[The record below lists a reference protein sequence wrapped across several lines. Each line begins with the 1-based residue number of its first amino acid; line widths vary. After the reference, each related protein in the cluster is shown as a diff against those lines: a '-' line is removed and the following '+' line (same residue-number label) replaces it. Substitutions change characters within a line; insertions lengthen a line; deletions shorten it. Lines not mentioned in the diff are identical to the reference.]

1 MAKAKPSSFTP
12 WALAFPNLLLFTG
25 MVLLPLALVTIL
37 SFNVFD
43 YNKGVQDSYTW
54 ANYIVVITDSYY
66 LEIFWRTIK
75 LSLITTVICIILGGS
90 EAYILSRMRAPWRS
104 IFLLIILGP
113 LLVSVVVR
121 AFGWS
126 MVLGS
131 EGGWGVLQS
140 YLGFAPTSLLYTE
153 YAIIIAL
160 VHIMLPFMVIPVWT
174 SLQKIDPMLE
184 AAALT
189 LGASRFTAF
198 RRIVLPQSILGL
210 LSGSLLVFSLSASS
224 FAIPGLL
231 GGRRLKMAAT
241 VVYDE
246 FMVDLNWPQGAA
258 ISIII
263 LIAILFI
270 MVGCNQ
276 YVESRAKRK
285 LYQ

>member
-1 MAKAKPSSFTP
+1 MTQYNKQYTP
-12 WALAFPNLLLFTG
+12 WMLALPSFLLFTG
-25 MVLLPLALVTIL
+25 MVILPLILVGIL

-43 YNKGVQDSYTW
+43 YNKGVMDSYTW
-54 ANYIVVITDSYY
+54 SNYITVITDSYY

-75 LSLITTVICIILGGS
+75 LSLITTIICIFLGGS
-90 EAYILSRMRAPWRS
+90 EAYILARMQAPWRS
-104 IFLLIILGP
+104 IFLLVILGP

-131 EGGWGVLQS
+131 QGGWGELQS
-140 YLGFAPTSLLYTE
+140 LLGFVPSTLLYTE
-153 YAIIIAL
+153 YAIVIAL

-174 SLQKIDPMLE
+174 SLTKIDPMLE

-198 RRIVLPQSILGL
+198 RRIVLPQATLGI

-258 ISIII
+258 ISILI
-263 LIAILFI
+263 LISILFI
-270 MVGCNQ
+270 MIGCNQ
-276 YVESRAKRK
+276 YVETRAKKK